1 MPVASVQVPAYD
13 PTVTRIY
20 VTFMSIRMTPQQ
32 VAEWIL
38 DILVKDLHL
47 KPGDPVPDHQLK
59 EKYRARK
66 GDSAD
71 IKVGLKHAEEHEW
84 LMYDPTTNTWHLTE
98 LGRENA

>member
-1 MPVASVQVPAYD
+1 MLVASVQVPAYD
-13 PTVTRIY
+13 PTVTRIN
-20 VTFMSIRMTPQQ
+20 VTFMSIRMTQQQ

-71 IKVGLKHAEEHEW
+71 IKVGLKYAEEHEW
-84 LMYDPTTNTWHLTE
+84 LMYDPTKNTWHLTE
-98 LGRENA
+98 LGHKNA